1 MSTDWLAVRTFSTNT
16 PLRSENL
23 DRVSDLNFL
32 VVGRE
37 VSECRPAFGLDFRF
51 SGDSLRL
58 HHGLDF
64 VKVPRAKLVGINA
77 HVKRERQRLVRQ
89 VAVRVSVEVPRAL
102 GVVWPHSHRIM
113 AKHDSLLRCVDLG
126 QQIP

>member
-1 MSTDWLAVRTFSTNT
+1 MSTNWLAVRIYLDNT
-16 PLRSENL
+16 AA
-23 DRVSDLNFL
+23 
-32 VVGRE
+32 GRQ
-37 VSECRPAFGLDFRF
+37 VSECRLAVSPDFRLP
-51 SGDSLRL
+51 SDCLGL

-77 HVKRERQRLVRQ
+77 NIKGERQRLVRQ

-113 AKHDSLLRCVDLG
+113 AKHNSLLCYVDFG
-126 QQIP
+126 QQIPG